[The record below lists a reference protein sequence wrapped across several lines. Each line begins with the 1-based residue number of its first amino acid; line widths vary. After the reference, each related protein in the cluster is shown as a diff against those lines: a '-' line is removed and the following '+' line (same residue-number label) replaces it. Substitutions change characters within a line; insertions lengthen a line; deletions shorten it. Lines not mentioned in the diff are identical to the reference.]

1 MLPSTKLCCRLKL
14 FYLKVSVRLAMTS
27 KDLNAQNLISQEE
40 LTCCAVLPL
49 SSSDGFPVVSA
60 YCREDDG
67 PASEALTLPFFW
79 IHLDAPQPIATFHV
93 PTSIL
98 SIHVPTSILNI
109 HLPTSILNIHL
120 PTSYSTFIYLLQY
133 SIFVYLLQYSI
144 FVYLPQYS
152 NIHLPTSIL
161 NIHLP
166 TSILNI
172 YIFLSKDNFKKSL

>member
-1 MLPSTKLCCRLKL
+1 MLPSTKLRCRLKL
-14 FYLKVSVRLAMTS
+14 FYLRVSIRLAMTS

-40 LTCCAVLPL
+40 LTCCAAFPL

-67 PASEALTLPFFW
+67 PASETLTLPFFW
-79 IHLDAPQPIATFHV
+79 IHLDAPQPIATFRV

-120 PTSYSTFIYLLQY
+120 PTS
-133 SIFVYLLQYSI
+133 
-144 FVYLPQYS
+144 
-152 NIHLPTSIL
+152 IL

-172 YIFLSKDNFKKSL
+172 RLPTSILNIRLPTSILKYSFTYLNTKYSSTYFHTQYLYFSFER

>member
-14 FYLKVSVRLAMTS
+14 FYLRVSIRLTMTS

-40 LTCCAVLPL
+40 LTCCAAFPL

-98 SIHVPTSILNI
+98 SIHVLTSILNIHLPTSILNI

-120 PTSYSTFIYLLQY
+120 PTSIL
-133 SIFVYLLQYSI
+133 
-144 FVYLPQYS
+144 
-152 NIHLPTSIL
+152 NIRLPTSIL
-161 NIHLP
+161 KHSF
-166 TSILNI
+166 TYLNTK
-172 YIFLSKDNFKKSL
+172 YSSTYFHTQYLYFSFER

>member
-1 MLPSTKLCCRLKL
+1 MLPSIKLSCRLKI
-14 FYLKVSVRLAMTS
+14 FYLRFSIRLAMTS
-27 KDLNAQNLISQEE
+27 KDLNAQNLIWQEE
-40 LTCCAVLPL
+40 LTCCAVFPL

-79 IHLDAPQPIATFHV
+79 IHLDAPQPIVTLHV

-98 SIHVPTSILNI
+98 NICLPTSILNIHLPTSVLNI

-120 PTSYSTFIYLLQY
+120 PTSPQYSTFIYF
-133 SIFVYLLQYSI
+133 SS
-144 FVYLPQYS
+144 
-152 NIHLPTSIL
+152 PTASIL

-166 TSILNI
+166 T
-172 YIFLSKDNFKKSL
+172 